1 MDLLYLPVFHVKP
14 MTSSPYITSSPCHP
28 LGLFTVSLSSPPLTR
43 PLTPSLRASCH
54 LLTYASSQKGVVAL
68 AVVLALQRMLHRSH
82 ISPRGLQG
90 QAFLG
95 VCRAWELKYPAPNSG
110 ISAHP
115 TDIFRLTSVTMYY
128 EGARAEAY
136 TGSPWL
142 VQLYLVPK
150 AAALNSSPHLPL
162 PLNSLSSKPA

>member
-1 MDLLYLPVFHVKP
+1 MGVVAPSWPEPLNLDDIPDYRLSNLFCPMDLLYLPVLCVTP
-14 MTSSPYITSSPCHP
+14 MTSSPCITSSPCRP

-43 PLTPSLRASCH
+43 PLTPLLRASCH

-68 AVVLALQRMLHRSH
+68 AVVLALQRMLY

-95 VCRAWELKYPAPNSG
+95 VCCAWELKCLAPNSG

-115 TDIFRLTSVTMYY
+115 TDILRLTSVKMYY
-128 EGARAEAY
+128 RVLEQRHAQEAL
-136 TGSPWL
+136 G
-142 VQLYLVPK
+142 
-150 AAALNSSPHLPL
+150 
-162 PLNSLSSKPA
+162 